1 MAMASEKHCTLREL
15 LERNATQTPELMVLR
30 FDSGEQFSAAQL
42 LEEVQLLA
50 GNLARLGIGK
60 GDYVLSWL
68 PNCPLAVNL
77 YLALNFLGAIYVPF
91 NTAYRGKLLEHV
103 IRISSASVLIAD
115 GRLIERLEDVDYSN
129 LDMLIVDGDERLD
142 DDTLQQM
149 PADALRQLSMK
160 IGQVDSDD
168 AVSDS
173 SDNKH
178 IKPEAT
184 STVIFTSGTTGPSKG
199 VLCSYLHLYTSATE
213 FKHVGPTD
221 TNLVA
226 LPMFHVGGILGIWFA
241 LIHGGCAAYVDR
253 FSTSKFWPAVK
264 ELEVSS
270 VGLLGAM
277 VQYLMSQAPSPD
289 DKKHPVTKAV
299 IAPFGDDALA
309 FGERFGIEVHTEF
322 NMTELSVPLWGGPN
336 PTVRGT
342 CGKPR
347 QGVSLKLID
356 EHKQEVNVGE
366 TGELLVH
373 VDKPYTIS
381 HGYLNDPQASKLAW
395 RDGWFHS
402 GDLFYRDEEDNY
414 FFVDRAKDALRRRGE
429 NISSFEVEEE
439 LLSHPLIME
448 AAVVAAPGDG
458 GEDEVMAILVT
469 KNNENID
476 LEELTDYLSKRLAH
490 FMVPRYFR
498 YIAEL
503 PKTPTQKIEKH
514 ILRNE
519 GITAD
524 TLDRDKLGI
533 IVEKENLY
541 KRKKIKVI
549 GSGELM

>member
-1 MAMASEKHCTLREL
+1 MAMASEKHCSLGEL
-15 LERNATQTPELMVLR
+15 LERNATQTPELVVLR

-103 IRISSASVLIAD
+103 IRISPASVLIAD

-142 DDTLQQM
+142 DDTLQQI
-149 PADALRQLSMK
+149 PADALRQLSME
-160 IGQVDSDD
+160 IAQADGDD
-168 AVSDS
+168 DVFDS

-178 IKPEAT
+178 ISPEAT

-213 FKHVGPTD
+213 FKHVGPRD

-241 LIHGGCAAYVDR
+241 LIHGGCAVYVER
-253 FSTSKFWPAVK
+253 FSTSKFWPTVK

-277 VQYLMSQAPSPD
+277 VQYLMSQAPSSE
-289 DKKHPVTKAV
+289 DKSHPVTKAV

-336 PTVRGT
+336 PTARGT

-356 EHKQEVNVGE
+356 EHNKEVRIGE

-402 GDLFYRDEEDNY
+402 GDLFYRDEEENY

-476 LEELTDYLSKRLAH
+476 LEELIDYLSKRLAH

-498 YIAEL
+498 FIDEL

-514 ILRNE
+514 ILRSE
-519 GITAD
+519 GITAN

-533 IVEKENLY
+533 IVEKENLD
-541 KRKKIKVI
+541 KRKRIKDK
-549 GSGELM
+549 G

>member
-1 MAMASEKHCTLREL
+1 MAMASEKHCSLGEL
-15 LERNATQTPELMVLR
+15 LERNVTQTPELVVLR

-42 LEEVQLLA
+42 LKEVQLLA

-103 IRISSASVLIAD
+103 IRISPASVLIAD

-142 DDTLQQM
+142 DDTLQQI
-149 PADALRQLSMK
+149 PADALRQLSME
-160 IGQVDSDD
+160 IAQADGDD
-168 AVSDS
+168 DVFDS

-178 IKPEAT
+178 ISPEAT

-213 FKHVGPTD
+213 FKHVGPRD

-241 LIHGGCAAYVDR
+241 LIHGGCAVYVER
-253 FSTSKFWPAVK
+253 FSTSKFWPTVK

-277 VQYLMSQAPSPD
+277 VQYLMSQAPSSE
-289 DKKHPVTKAV
+289 DKSHPVTKAV

-336 PTVRGT
+336 PTARGT

-356 EHKQEVNVGE
+356 EHNKEVRIGE

-402 GDLFYRDEEDNY
+402 GDLFYRDEEENY

-476 LEELTDYLSKRLAH
+476 LEELIDYLSKRLAH

-498 YIAEL
+498 FIDEL

-514 ILRNE
+514 ILRSE
-519 GITAD
+519 GITAN
-524 TLDRDKLGI
+524 TVDRDKLGI
-533 IVEKENLY
+533 IVEKENLD
-541 KRKKIKVI
+541 KRKRIKDK
-549 GSGELM
+549 G

>member
-1 MAMASEKHCTLREL
+1 MPMALEKHCTLREL
-15 LERNATQTPELMVLR
+15 LERNARLTPELVVLR
-30 FDSGEQFSAAQL
+30 FDSGEQFTALEL
-42 LEEVQLLA
+42 LQEVQLLA
-50 GNLARLGIGK
+50 ANLNRLGIEK
-60 GDYVLSWL
+60 GNMVLSWL
-68 PNCPLAVNL
+68 PNCPLAVTL
-77 YLALNFLGAIYVPF
+77 YLALNYLGAIYVPF

-103 IRISSASVLIAD
+103 IRISSASVMIAD
-115 GRLIERLEDVDYSN
+115 GRLIERLLDVDYSN
-129 LDMLIVDGDERLD
+129 LEMLIIDGNERLD
-142 DDTLQQM
+142 DDALQQIS
-149 PADALRQLSMK
+149 ADSLRQLSMG
-160 IGQVDSDD
+160 IEQAEGDGYDS
-168 AVSDS
+168 
-173 SDNKH
+173 KE

-213 FKHVGPTD
+213 FKHVGPGD

-253 FSTSKFWPAVK
+253 FSTSKFWPTVK
-264 ELEVSS
+264 KLEITS

-277 VQYLMSQAPSPD
+277 VQYLMSQAASPED
-289 DKKHPVTKAV
+289 TNHPVTKAV

-336 PTVRGT
+336 PAARGT

-356 EHKQEVNVGE
+356 EHNKEVNIGE

-381 HGYLNDPQASKLAW
+381 HGYLNDPEASKLAW
-395 RDGWFHS
+395 RDGWFHT
-402 GDLFYRDEEDNY
+402 GDLFTRDEEDNY
-414 FFVDRAKDALRRRGE
+414 YFVDRAKDALRRRGE

-439 LLSHPLIME
+439 LLSHPLIMA

-469 KNNENID
+469 KNNVNID
-476 LEELTDYLSKRLAH
+476 LEELTHFLSKRLAH

-498 YIAEL
+498 FVRDL

-514 ILRNE
+514 ILRSE
-519 GITAD
+519 GITVD
-524 TLDRDKLGI
+524 TLDREESGIMLKSDKLD
-533 IVEKENLY
+533 
-541 KRKKIKVI
+541 KR
-549 GSGELM
+549 

>member
-1 MAMASEKHCTLREL
+1 MAMASEKHCSLGEL
-15 LERNATQTPELMVLR
+15 LERNATQTPELVVLR

-103 IRISSASVLIAD
+103 IRISPASVLIAD

-142 DDTLQQM
+142 DDTLQQI
-149 PADALRQLSMK
+149 PADALRQLSME
-160 IGQVDSDD
+160 IAQADGDD
-168 AVSDS
+168 DVFDS

-178 IKPEAT
+178 ISPEAT

-213 FKHVGPTD
+213 FKHVGPRD

-241 LIHGGCAAYVDR
+241 LIHGGCAVYVER
-253 FSTSKFWPAVK
+253 FSTSKFWPTVK

-277 VQYLMSQAPSPD
+277 VQYLMSQAPSSE
-289 DKKHPVTKAV
+289 DKSHPVTKAV

-336 PTVRGT
+336 PTARGT

-356 EHKQEVNVGE
+356 EHNKEVRIGE

-402 GDLFYRDEEDNY
+402 GDLFYRDEEENY

-498 YIAEL
+498 FIDEL

-514 ILRNE
+514 ILRSE
-519 GITAD
+519 GITAN

-533 IVEKENLY
+533 IVEKENLD
-541 KRKKIKVI
+541 KRKRIKDK
-549 GSGELM
+549 G

>member
-1 MAMASEKHCTLREL
+1 MAMASEKHCSLGEL
-15 LERNATQTPELMVLR
+15 LERNVTQTPELVVLR

-103 IRISSASVLIAD
+103 IRISPASVLIAD

-142 DDTLQQM
+142 DDTLQQI
-149 PADALRQLSMK
+149 PADALRQLSME
-160 IGQVDSDD
+160 IAQADGDD
-168 AVSDS
+168 DVFDS

-178 IKPEAT
+178 ISPEAT

-213 FKHVGPTD
+213 FKHVGPRD

-241 LIHGGCAAYVDR
+241 LIHGGCAVYVER
-253 FSTSKFWPAVK
+253 FSTSKFWPTVK

-277 VQYLMSQAPSPD
+277 VQYLMSQAPSSE
-289 DKKHPVTKAV
+289 DKSHPVTKAV

-336 PTVRGT
+336 PTARGT

-356 EHKQEVNVGE
+356 EHNKEVRIGE

-402 GDLFYRDEEDNY
+402 GDLFYRDEEENY

-476 LEELTDYLSKRLAH
+476 LEELIDYLSKRLAH

-498 YIAEL
+498 FIDEL

-514 ILRNE
+514 ILRSE
-519 GITAD
+519 GITAN

-533 IVEKENLY
+533 IVEKENLD
-541 KRKKIKVI
+541 KRKRIKDK
-549 GSGELM
+549 G

>member
-1 MAMASEKHCTLREL
+1 MAMASEKHCSLGEL
-15 LERNATQTPELMVLR
+15 LERNVTQTPELVVLR

-103 IRISSASVLIAD
+103 IRISPASVLIAD

-142 DDTLQQM
+142 DDTLQQI
-149 PADALRQLSMK
+149 PADALRQLSME
-160 IGQVDSDD
+160 IAQADGDD
-168 AVSDS
+168 DVFDS

-178 IKPEAT
+178 ISPEAT

-213 FKHVGPTD
+213 FKHVGPRD

-241 LIHGGCAAYVDR
+241 LIHGGCAVYVER
-253 FSTSKFWPAVK
+253 FSTSKFWPTVK

-277 VQYLMSQAPSPD
+277 VQYLMSQAPSSE
-289 DKKHPVTKAV
+289 DKSHPVTKAV

-336 PTVRGT
+336 PTARGT

-356 EHKQEVNVGE
+356 EHNKEVRIGE

-402 GDLFYRDEEDNY
+402 GDLFYRDEEENY

-448 AAVVAAPGDG
+448 AAVVAAPCDG

-476 LEELTDYLSKRLAH
+476 LEELIDYLSKRLAH

-498 YIAEL
+498 FIDEL

-514 ILRNE
+514 ILRSE
-519 GITAD
+519 GITAN

-533 IVEKENLY
+533 IVEKENLD
-541 KRKKIKVI
+541 KRKRIKDK
-549 GSGELM
+549 G